1 MQCGYERVAGSGFAD
16 VRQSE
21 KVRRRKVLIALLVM
35 QASSERRDSE
45 ILIVVPLET
54 SGSPRIGVGSCM
66 LQKHEARE
74 RRYRDQNWEEI
85 TSI

>member
-35 QASSERRDSE
+35 QASSERRDSK

-54 SGSPRIGVGSCM
+54 SGSPRIGGVLCAP
-66 LQKHEARE
+66 EARG
-74 RRYRDQNWEEI
+74 
-85 TSI
+85 S